1 MFGWTIGNF
10 CSRIRAPFLGVLA
23 VSVLQSCAT
32 IPRLGSEPQTTV
44 TGEYLAGRLAVRQ
57 NDHVTASRQF
67 SRVHPVVPSAFDVR
81 ESAFRADL
89 LNGNFDSAVK
99 NANHIAR
106 FSASEREQLV
116 TLTLAVD
123 DLRAGRYA
131 SARAE
136 LFNITDNPA
145 FESAAF
151 ILKAWAIDGDKGP
164 LAAIDHLNAPPE
176 GVFRGF
182 TPLHLALLSEK
193 AGLVDQARDAYQISF
208 LTLGGPVGQ
217 RAFPEFL
224 AANGDDG
231 LAREVNNLLLQRRGY
246 SRRMGLRNLANLEA
260 GKTDHNFSN
269 ITPAQGGA
277 IALLMLGS
285 AMVDQIYQQRNDA
298 LEAGFSLRDPSLNQ
312 PIAMMQLALALNPK
326 LYEAQNYLGSFNN
339 VHGQHEAA
347 IDALRKVPVSS
358 DFYEQSRIDIA
369 RAYFNLENIQGAEN
383 VLEEIVRS
391 DPLADEA
398 RLVLASRYAQDGQYE
413 EAKTLMDFVVAR
425 RENDFYADDWR
436 FFVARG
442 EYFLRLDRWEEA
454 EADLIKATEIAPE
467 EPQALNYL
475 GYSWA
480 ERGVN
485 LEEAFELLEKA
496 LEKSPRSGAIID
508 SVGWA
513 HYQLGQYDKALLKME
528 EAVSIE
534 PEDPTLTD
542 HLGDVYWKLDRKIEA
557 RYEWRRAL
565 GLEPDDMLK
574 KALEEKLENG
584 LSDGADEEKE
594 RLESVGDTAAII
606 ESSTKT
612 SSADSVTGENSN

>member
-1 MFGWTIGNF
+1 MFGWTIRNF
-10 CSRIRAPFLGVLA
+10 CSRVRAPFLGVLA
-23 VSVLQSCAT
+23 VSVLQSCTT
-32 IPRLGSEPQTTV
+32 ISGLGSGPQTTV

-57 NDHVTASRQF
+57 NDHVTASQQF
-67 SRVHPVVPSAFDVR
+67 SRVHPVVPNAFDVR

-99 NANHIAR
+99 SANHIAR
-106 FSASEREQLV
+106 FSASERELLV

-164 LAAIDHLNAPPE
+164 LAAIEHLNAPPE

-182 TPLHLALLSEK
+182 APLHLALLSEK
-193 AGLVDQARDAYQISF
+193 AGLVDQARDAYQVSF

-224 AANGDDG
+224 AAIGDDA

-277 IALLMLGS
+277 IALFMLGS

-326 LYEAQNYLGSFNN
+326 LYEAQNFLGSFNN

-347 IDALRKVPVSS
+347 ITALRKVPVSS

-383 VLEEIVRS
+383 VLEEIVRT

-398 RLVLASRYAQDGQYE
+398 RLVLASRYAQDGRYE

-442 EYFLRLDRWEEA
+442 EYLLRLDRWEEA
-454 EADLIKATEIAPE
+454 EADLKKATEIAPE

-513 HYQLGQYDKALLKME
+513 HYQLGQYDKALLKLE

-574 KALEEKLENG
+574 ETLEDKLENG
-584 LSDGADEEKE
+584 LSDEANEEKE
-594 RLESVGDTAAII
+594 RAESVGDTAAII

-612 SSADSVTGENSN
+612 SSADSVKEENNN